1 MRIRPLIATLLTTV
15 VASTAMAASAAA
27 PASAAP
33 DSGKLTVYMSQ
44 TERNVLDL
52 GATGITIGDVVSG
65 SGNVSKTKGG
75 ATIGSFAYRSETV
88 RVNIPGGIENRLST
102 IWFSL
107 PGGSLMASTV
117 INVPSGNHR
126 ACSVRNVR
134 GSRQPPRCEPARN
147 SSVDSAAT
155 GSTGIHIEQFCTPST
170 L

>member
-1 MRIRPLIATLLTTV
+1 VRIRPLIATLLTTV

-117 INVPSGNHR
+117 INVPSGTR
-126 ACSVRNVR
+126 PVKSQDYVILGGTGKYA
-134 GSRQPPRCEPARN
+134 G
-147 SSVDSAAT
+147 AA
-155 GSTGIHIEQFCTPST
+155 GDMVFTPLSPDDYKVVFRFT
-170 L
+170 D